1 MAANVAAGGAE
12 AGSAATP
19 GQDELYRS
27 AVAELGGALARLAG
41 AYEAG
46 RAQQQDLLQ
55 EIHLALWR
63 SFATF
68 KGQCSLRTWVYRVAH
83 NTAATH
89 VLREKRA
96 RTSRWVS
103 LEDLSEM
110 PSDADSERVVDEA
123 VVIERLDKLVRRLRP
138 LDRDVLL
145 LYLEGMEAAGIAEVT
160 GLSAA
165 NVAQKIRRTKQVLTR
180 FFTSRALESP

>member
-1 MAANVAAGGAE
+1 MNVSRSLSDGCATVDE
-12 AGSAATP
+12 SSVSAP
-19 GQDELYRS
+19 RQDELYSR
-27 AVAELGGALARLAG
+27 AVAELGGALSRLSA
-41 AYEAG
+41 ACEAG

-68 KGQCSLRTWVYRVAH
+68 RGQCSLKTWVYRVAH

-89 VLREKRA
+89 VLKEKRA
-96 RTSRWVS
+96 AASQRVS
-103 LEDLSEM
+103 LEELGEM
-110 PSDADSERVVDEA
+110 AAEDDSERLADEA
-123 VVIERLDKLVRRLRP
+123 AVIERLDGLIRRLKP

-145 LYLEGMEAAGIAEVT
+145 LYLEGMDAAAIAEIT

-165 NVAQKIRRTKQVLTR
+165 NVAQKIHRTKQLLTR
-180 FFTSRALESP
+180 FFTP